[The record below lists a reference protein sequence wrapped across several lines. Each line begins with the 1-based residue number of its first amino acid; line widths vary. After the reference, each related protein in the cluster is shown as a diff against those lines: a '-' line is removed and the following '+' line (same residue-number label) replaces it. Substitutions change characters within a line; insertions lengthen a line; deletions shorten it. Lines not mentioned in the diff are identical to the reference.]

1 MLRCVLEIT
10 KEEAEYL
17 KNFGDKLANARKE
30 KGYTQEELAKRLGV
44 TPQAVSKWERGLG
57 YPDLEL
63 LYFIC
68 EVLECSADNLLQI
81 ELNKTKLTELDD
93 DKQKQ
98 KVLNDII
105 SEPLMLEFGS
115 GLVKLFTGN
124 IDIIACIKALR
135 EKIAE
140 KYGLL
145 LPVLRIRDT
154 ININENEYRIIS
166 YDKVLYSELVH
177 TDITI
182 ENILNRLEEV
192 TIHNYNRILNRQMV
206 QTLVD
211 NVADRYPAVVKGV
224 IPDKI
229 SLALLQNILSDLTKQ
244 NKSIRNIV
252 KIIEILEDEIRL
264 TDNEEE
270 LLSVVVNKLGL

>member
-1 MLRCVLEIT
+1 M
-10 KEEAEYL
+10 

-63 LYFIC
+63 FYFIC

-81 ELNKTKLTELDD
+81 EINKAKLTEKND

-105 SEPLMLEFGS
+105 SEPLMLEIGM
-115 GLVKLFTGN
+115 GLVKLFAEN
-124 IDIIACIKALR
+124 IDIFACIKVLR

-154 ININENEYRIIS
+154 ININENEYRIVS
-166 YDKVLYSELVH
+166 YDKVLYSKLVLA
-177 TDITI
+177 DITVGD
-182 ENILNRLEEV
+182 ILNQLEEV
-192 TIHNYNRILNRQMV
+192 IIHNYDLILNRQIV
-206 QTLVD
+206 QTIVD

-229 SLALLQNILSDLTKQ
+229 SLSLLQNILSDLIKR
-244 NKSIRNIV
+244 NKPIRNIV
-252 KIIEILEDEIRL
+252 KIIEILEDEIKV
-264 TDNEEE
+264 TDNKEE
-270 LLSVVVNKLGL
+270 LLNVIVNKLVL